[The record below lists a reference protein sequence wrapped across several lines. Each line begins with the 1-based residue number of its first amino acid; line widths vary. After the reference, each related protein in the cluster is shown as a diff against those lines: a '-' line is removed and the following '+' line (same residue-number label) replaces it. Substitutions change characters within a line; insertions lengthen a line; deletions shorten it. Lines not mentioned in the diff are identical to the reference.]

1 VTTQPAETTT
11 VDEDRIAVLREA
23 RATHVRLW
31 RCGRPVPTSIRI
43 LSNEYLEWR
52 RQERARAAT
61 EADDS
66 EPCQH
71 CGGTG
76 RARKAAAG

>member
-11 VDEDRIAVLREA
+11 IDEDRIAVLREA

-31 RCGRPVPTSIRI
+31 RCGRPVPTSIRV

-52 RQERARAAT
+52 RQERARAAAT
-61 EADDS
+61 VDDTV
-66 EPCQH
+66 PCEH
-71 CGGTG
+71 CSGTG
-76 RARKAAAG
+76 KRSRAATG